1 MAKSSTDL
9 LLSLNKNLSA
19 KMFSLEKKRMPSE
32 EIERSR
38 MNFAENLL
46 PSINFSFSFTTTIFP
61 KPLKLSY
68 LTNRITE
75 LLEPLLPTEFFFD
88 VRMAI
93 EEVAGN
99 ILEHSYND
107 TEEAHIYLHF
117 TCDSDKVRVLMEDY
131 GEKGRWYDFEASGKY
146 NSREELR
153 KTAAAKRGGMGV
165 YLVRKVMDEVT
176 YSVEPGKYNR
186 IEMTKF
192 FQKPQTISQTM

>member
-1 MAKSSTDL
+1 MPKSSTDL
-9 LLSLNKNLSA
+9 LFTLNKNLSA
-19 KMFSLEKKRMPSE
+19 KLFSLEKKQLTSE

-38 MNFAENLL
+38 TAFAEHLL
-46 PSINFSFSFTTTIFP
+46 PSLNFSFSFTTNIFP

-107 TEEAHIYLHF
+107 AQEAHIYLRF
-117 TCDSDKVRVLMEDY
+117 TCDNDKIRVLMEDY
-131 GEKGRWYDFEASGKY
+131 GEKGRWYDFESSGRY

-192 FQKPQTISQTM
+192 FQKPSLPSPKD